1 MHTPILFLG
10 KAISFSHCKD
20 RHGSSSVASHK
31 SESFFF
37 CDWEKEKEG
46 ERTESK
52 RMGPDRRERRLGENK
67 MIFPSRSLQL
77 VVGADK

>member
-1 MHTPILFLG
+1 M
-10 KAISFSHCKD
+10 KAF
-20 RHGSSSVASHK
+20 SSVTGK
-31 SESFFF
+31 
-37 CDWEKEKEG
+37 KEKEG